1 MKEIWTLTV
10 KTSLPEVCRDKSDF
24 VTTTSAYENFEDARN
39 TMRSVLKEYA
49 FSKNEMFNGKGYIS
63 ELAFYSDEAERI
75 EKNEGIE
82 DEDESDWLSSKKLNY
97 MQELLHR
104 IFEGKDV
111 EEDVKGIKAFD
122 MYLKT
127 EISGQQ
133 ISMVGF
139 EEGPWN
145 GYDPLIKTN
154 MLDMTEEKDYYIY
167 LDDMFGQDEASSELY
182 IDLKKTILE

>member
-10 KTSLPEVCRDKSDF
+10 KTSLPEVCRDKNDL

-39 TMRSVLKEYA
+39 SMRSVLNDYA

-63 ELAFYSDEAERI
+63 ELAFYADEAERI
-75 EKNEGIE
+75 EKDEGIE
-82 DEDESDWLSSKKLNY
+82 DEYESDWLSSKKLNY
-97 MQELLHR
+97 MQELLLR

-111 EEDVKGIKAFD
+111 AEDIKKSTAFD
-122 MYLKT
+122 MYLKI
-127 EISGQQ
+127 EISEQR
-133 ISMVGF
+133 ISMIGF

-167 LDDMFGQDEASSELY
+167 IDDMFGQDEASSELY
-182 IDLKKTILE
+182 IDLKKTVLE

>member
-1 MKEIWTLTV
+1 MKEIWTLIV

-24 VTTTSAYENFEDARN
+24 VTTTFAYENFEDARN

-111 EEDVKGIKAFD
+111 EEDIKGITAFD

-182 IDLKKTILE
+182 IDLKKTVLE